1 MCLYKLQYVL
11 LNWQL
16 HLSASVQRGRGG
28 VRRARGRRTLVLVS
42 DGGLAFVVLA
52 LSEAIPGSFDINAEE
67 EAEGAHVPN
76 SEFGS

>member
-1 MCLYKLQYVL
+1 
-11 LNWQL
+11 
-16 HLSASVQRGRGG
+16 